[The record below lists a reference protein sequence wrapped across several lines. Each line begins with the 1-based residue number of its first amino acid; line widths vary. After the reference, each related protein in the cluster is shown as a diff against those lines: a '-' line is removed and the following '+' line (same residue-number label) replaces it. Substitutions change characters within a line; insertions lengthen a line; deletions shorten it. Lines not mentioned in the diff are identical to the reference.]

1 VNFPLRRLVLLVALF
16 TGCATA
22 ADQVQRT
29 VEGPRAD
36 EIWTARF
43 VRDYGRVPS
52 SDESRSWRDQ
62 LDEQIG
68 AYLRAHPDVGTSPRA
83 SQFRFQRRAQVGMS
97 VDEVSLLLGA
107 PESRTDDPGTM
118 KTAAGT
124 FWPAVQARAREMWVY
139 PSEWRL
145 YFAEGRLVD
154 ITVGGRASLD

>member
-1 VNFPLRRLVLLVALF
+1 MNLPLRRFAFLVIFVA
-16 TGCATA
+16 GCVSA

-29 VEGPRAD
+29 REGPRAD

-43 VRDYGRVPS
+43 VRDYGRAPS
-52 SDESRSWRDQ
+52 FDERRSWRDQ

-68 AYLRAHPDVGTSPRA
+68 EYLRTHPDVGTSPRA

-97 VDEVSLLLGA
+97 EDEVSLLLGA
-107 PESRTDDPGTM
+107 PESRTEDSATM

-124 FWPAVQARAREMWVY
+124 FWSSVQARAREMWVY
-139 PSEWRL
+139 PSDWRL
-145 YFAEGRLVD
+145 YFADGRLVD